1 MRDLWFSFKLKL
13 LLFSTRYFICWLFF
27 HVASLSLSM
36 LVVQSLGSVNL
47 SDDHMVNN
55 SNNLLTYLNKDL
67 VLVLT
72 VTINTQCACVYL
84 EVI

>member
-13 LLFSTRYFICWLFF
+13 LLFSTHNFILLVSFSRC
-27 HVASLSLSM
+27 LS
-36 LVVQSLGSVNL
+36 VPFNVNGQIIGNVNF
-47 SDDHMVNN
+47 SNDFMVNI

-72 VTINTQCACVYL
+72 VAINVCVLVY
-84 EVI
+84 V